1 MNESEKPFSS
11 TIVAPSVS
19 ATAYPG
25 VSSSVVDEE
34 IDFGAVN
41 AKSSFEASTLILTV
55 IVLVTVPST
64 R

>member
-55 IVLVTVPST
+55 IVLATVPST